1 VHMTIEPLHMTRVS
15 TSRKRQT
22 YNETMKSLLDMLA
35 NVILTVHCPND
46 YEVLSIISHS
56 HLEMTLCNMF
66 CTKVCTVLY
75 SSQSVVL
82 FVDYNVSWFVRFLD
96 DTSVQTYVYLC
107 VKMDDSKNMHVFQ
120 EHTYVEAGHVWTQ
133 SKISRVLCTT
143 FRFILCSHFLCCL
156 LLRLQNSM
164 EPCTILILFYC

>member
-1 VHMTIEPLHMTRVS
+1 MTIEPLHMTRVS

-22 YNETMKSLLDMLA
+22 YNETIKSLLDMLA

-46 YEVLSIISHS
+46 SEILCIISHTK
-56 HLEMTLCNMF
+56 LDMTLCNILCM
-66 CTKVCTVLY
+66 KVCTDLY
-75 SSQSVVL
+75 SSQSVLLLWITLSLGLYISRRHVSVNVFVL
-82 FVDYNVSWFVRFLD
+82 VSENGLF
-96 DTSVQTYVYLC
+96 QKHGC
-107 VKMDDSKNMHVFQ
+107 FQ

>member
-46 YEVLSIISHS
+46 SEVLSIISHS

-82 FVDYNVSWFVRFLD
+82 FVDYNVSWFVRFPD
-96 DTSVQTYVYLC
+96 DTSVQTYLYLC
-107 VKMDDSKNMHVFQ
+107 VKMDYSKNMDVFKN
-120 EHTYVEAGHVWTQ
+120 TRMLKLGMFGHNQ
-133 SKISRVLCTT
+133 K
-143 FRFILCSHFLCCL
+143 
-156 LLRLQNSM
+156 
-164 EPCTILILFYC
+164 